1 MGSMSGWILS
11 AKVLLISAGV
21 VALAMGLKFSV
32 PVAVNGIPAMW
43 SIILSWM
50 KPPYLY
56 IIINGIIITIA
67 ASSRFHQSQS
77 EQPAARSEHL
87 ISVKT
92 PPPSTFASFSAQMD
106 IMSVVQQSTAAVDAE
121 VVVSEVEDDT
131 VVELKPVMVNG
142 SKIDV
147 DIKTEEEIVVATQVE
162 AEDVF
167 VDSTTSTYNT
177 LQQKIISQEL
187 LVESLLPVREKP
199 LSPVREKPLFP
210 VREKPPASS
219 RFGHRRPIRNSPEV
233 SGVRSLKV
241 AKPKR
246 QETLESTWK
255 MITEGRHVPLTRH
268 LKKSDSWEHHHPP
281 TVDQVTKSET
291 FKERSNYES
300 PAAAAAAA
308 AASLRIRKEP
318 SLSQEELNRRVEAF
332 IHKFNEEM
340 RMQRQESLNQYM
352 EMINRGV

>member
-147 DIKTEEEIVVATQVE
+147 DIKTEEEIVVTTQVE
-162 AEDVF
+162 AEDMF
-167 VDSTTSTYNT
+167 VHSTTSTYNT
-177 LQQKIISQEL
+177 LPQKIISQEL
-187 LVESLLPVREKP
+187 QVESLLPVREKP

-219 RFGHRRPIRNSPEV
+219 SFRCEV
-233 SGVRSLKV
+233 S
-241 AKPKR
+241 
-246 QETLESTWK
+246 ESGEAEEAGDTGEH
-255 MITEGRHVPLTRH
+255 MEDDNGGPSRAAHQAPEEVGHVGAPP
-268 LKKSDSWEHHHPP
+268 SP

-300 PAAAAAAA
+300 PAA

>member
-1 MGSMSGWILS
+1 MSGWILS

-21 VALAMGLKFSV
+21 VALAMGLRFSV
-32 PVAVNGIPAMW
+32 PIAVNGIPAMW

-77 EQPAARSEHL
+77 EQPAARSEHF

-92 PPPSTFASFSAQMD
+92 PPAASFASFSAQTD
-106 IMSVVQQSTAAVDAE
+106 IMAVVQQSTAAVDAE
-121 VVVSEVEDDT
+121 VVVSEVEDT

-147 DIKTEEEIVVATQVE
+147 DIKAEEEVVVE
-162 AEDVF
+162 SQAETEDVF
-167 VDSTTSTYNT
+167 VDSMMSAYNT
-177 LQQKIISQEL
+177 LPQKIISQEL
-187 LVESLLPVREKP
+187 QVESRLPVREKPLLPVREKP
-199 LSPVREKPLFP
+199 LWP

-219 RFGHRRPIRNSPEV
+219 RFGHRKPIRAIPEV

-268 LKKSDSWEHHHPP
+268 LKKSDTWEHHQPP
-281 TVDQVTKSET
+281 TVEQVTKSET
-291 FKERSNYES
+291 FKERSTYQS
-300 PAAAAAAA
+300 PAAA
-308 AASLRIRKEP
+308 SLKIRKEP
-318 SLSQEELNRRVEAF
+318 SLGQEELNRRVEAF
-332 IHKFNEEM
+332 INKFNEEM